1 MGDLREERWLERL
14 PAGPGTADIGDSWA
28 AEDVA
33 GDSEML
39 LLWLRSVW
47 HLEAMGRWKR
57 QIKKMTD
64 DEDKNEDEM
73 KSAGDD
79 DERVGN
85 EIK

>member
-1 MGDLREERWLERL
+1 M
-14 PAGPGTADIGDSWA
+14 
-28 AEDVA
+28 
-33 GDSEML
+33 
-39 LLWLRSVW
+39 
-47 HLEAMGRWKR
+47 K

-64 DEDKNEDEM
+64 DEDGDEDEM

>member
-14 PAGPGTADIGDSWA
+14 PAGPGTADIGDSRA

-33 GDSEML
+33 GDSEMIA
-39 LLWLRSVW
+39 
-47 HLEAMGRWKR
+47 AMAVLSMASGCDGQQKR
-57 QIKKMTD
+57 RIKKMTD
-64 DEDKNEDEM
+64 DEDGDEDEM

>member
-1 MGDLREERWLERL
+1 
-14 PAGPGTADIGDSWA
+14 
-28 AEDVA
+28 
-33 GDSEML
+33 
-39 LLWLRSVW
+39 
-47 HLEAMGRWKR
+47 MGRWKR

-64 DEDKNEDEM
+64 DEDKDEDEM